1 MMVLEVIS
9 LITELRTLS
18 SRVLK
23 SFPKTRLEV
32 CYCGDEVH
40 PLIPLS
46 PHTPRRGSQPEAT
59 PCTTELLP
67 SLLRSPPPSFSPHGG
82 SAPLCAAPG
91 RGRCWRGGRARC
103 SLTGLLGGGSADS
116 SLPPA
121 RDGEGGGRGPAAGR
135 AGPGA
140 GRAAGPGVAPPRPA
154 GGPGR
159 SVPRPAVPPPPA
171 RPPPRSPPSPR
182 SLCKMAAAAE
192 RGAEVP
198 AEPPRGAR
206 PPPLGPE
213 EVARRLASTRRELS
227 NRRKILLRNLP
238 AESSSQVRPPPPL
251 SRPAA
256 WRGCRRLLR
265 RAVPGGGGP
274 RGSRSA
280 GPA

>member
-23 SFPKTRLEV
+23 SFSKTRLEV

-46 PHTPRRGSQPEAT
+46 PHTPRSCSQPEAT

-67 SLLRSPPPSFSPHGG
+67 SLLRSPPAVLLSSRGIC
-82 SAPLCAAPG
+82 APLCGTGPG
-91 RGRCWRGGRARC
+91 SGLAGRPSPLLPHGSPRRRLRRFQPPPGEGRRRRRARP
-103 SLTGLLGGGSADS
+103 GGG
-116 SLPPA
+116 
-121 RDGEGGGRGPAAGR
+121 AGR

-171 RPPPRSPPSPR
+171 RPPPRSPPPARSARWRQQPSAARRCPR
-182 SLCKMAAAAE
+182 SRRGGLGRHRWAPRRW
-192 RGAEVP
+192 RGA
-198 AEPPRGAR
+198 
-206 PPPLGPE
+206 
-213 EVARRLASTRRELS
+213 
-227 NRRKILLRNLP
+227 
-238 AESSSQVRPPPPL
+238 
-251 SRPAA
+251 
-256 WRGCRRLLR
+256 WR
-265 RAVPGGGGP
+265 APGG
-274 RGSRSA
+274 S
-280 GPA
+280 